1 MNLFFFLNIFSNSVL
16 LDENDI
22 NFEISC
28 QKFVL
33 EFLAELETIIPNFE
47 SSPVQHRLIE
57 GAKIIRER
65 YLNNPSQLY
74 KHLQDCLMYEKQ
86 MLHVGVAATIFSGDQ
101 EQILLRGEIQR
112 LLALVT
118 ANYDLNKQI
127 TQEFETFSIQYH
139 DFSKNSILENFP
151 QESEEKKKERLRLK
165 GEDMN
170 RIYSSLL
177 THILTLTEK
186 FRDVLNDTKDC
197 LEKIIIKHLATWKT
211 NQGLTGNGAKI
222 FDNLNVIQE
231 WFEQLSDII
240 WSTRE
245 QIRLLNQTQVK
256 LNPPQLVN
264 YSEQFLKQTTDLL
277 SLLITN
283 AFVIEKQPPQ
293 VMKTNTR

>member
-1 MNLFFFLNIFSNSVL
+1 M
-16 LDENDI
+16 DENDI

-28 QKFVL
+28 QKFVV
-33 EFLAELETIIPNFE
+33 EFLTELESVIPNYDNLPF
-47 SSPVQHRLIE
+47 QHRLIE
-57 GAKIIRER
+57 GAKTIRDR

-74 KHLQDCLMYEKQ
+74 KHLQDCLLYEKQ
-86 MLHVGVAATIFSGDQ
+86 MLHAGVSTTIFAGDQ
-101 EQILLRGEIQR
+101 EQMLLRGEMQR
-112 LLALVT
+112 LIATVT
-118 ANYDLNKQI
+118 TNYDLNKQI

-165 GEDMN
+165 SEDMN

-177 THILTLTEK
+177 AHILNLTGK

-197 LEKIIIKHLATWKT
+197 LEKVILKHLATWKT

-222 FDNLNVIQE
+222 FDNLNLIQE

-245 QIRLLNQTQVK
+245 QIRLFNQTQVK

-277 SLLITN
+277 TLLITN

>member
-1 MNLFFFLNIFSNSVL
+1 M
-16 LDENDI
+16 

-28 QKFVL
+28 QKFVV
-33 EFLAELETIIPNFE
+33 EFLTELETVIPTFDNQ
-47 SSPVQHRLIE
+47 PVQHRLIE

-65 YLNNPSQLY
+65 YMNNPSQLY
-74 KHLQDCLMYEKQ
+74 KHLQDCLLYEKQ
-86 MLHVGVAATIFSGDQ
+86 MLHVGVTATIFAGDQ
-101 EQILLRGEIQR
+101 EQMLLRGELQR
-112 LLALVT
+112 LLATVT
-118 ANYDLNKQI
+118 TNYDLNKQI
-127 TQEFETFSIQYH
+127 TQEFETFSIHYH
-139 DFSKNSILENFP
+139 NLSKNSILENFP

-177 THILTLTEK
+177 EHILNLTEN

-197 LEKIIIKHLATWKT
+197 LEKVIMKHLVTWKT

-245 QIRLLNQTQVK
+245 QIRLLNQIQAK

-264 YSEQFLKQTTDLL
+264 YSEQFLKQTTELL
-277 SLLITN
+277 TLLITN